1 MIIKKTD
8 EPTATDKFSRA
19 GYSAE
24 NKMQFY
30 LKREFED
37 ANDIYVLNGIRV
49 GYENDYAQIDHLI
62 IYKYVMI
69 LIESKS
75 VIGNVYIN
83 DFGEW
88 SRLWDSVRI
97 GIPSPIEQAKRQSS
111 FLKKYLESYGP
122 KLPRALGIPR
132 KYEELPIEILV
143 AISDTAIISRPKELK
158 LDSVF
163 KADQIVDKINQILD
177 DYYQEKGFFSS
188 SIRPFTMNLETIR
201 KISLFLKENHT
212 PLIEKTSTSE
222 EISTPV
228 EPSLK
233 PSLHTPALTNKRT
246 EYRPVEKLKTIE
258 PGQTDNVPR
267 CRVCGSKKLKVLW
280 GRYGY
285 YYKCDDCNNNTPI
298 KQSCVKCGQKLRV
311 RKDKNNFF
319 SECASCKTS
328 ILFHKNPT

>member
-1 MIIKKTD
+1 MIIKQTD
-8 EPTATDKFSRA
+8 ELTSTDKFSRA
-19 GYSAE
+19 GKSAE

-30 LKREFED
+30 LKRKFED
-37 ANDIYVLNGIRV
+37 DPDIYVLNGIRI
-49 GYENDYAQIDHLI
+49 GYENDYAQIDHLL

-75 VIGNVYIN
+75 VIGEVSYN

-97 GIPSPIEQAKRQSS
+97 GIPSPIEQAKMQSS

-122 KLPRALGIPR
+122 KLPRTFGFPR
-132 KYEELPIEILV
+132 KYEELPVEILV
-143 AISDTAIISRPKELK
+143 AISDTAIIRRPKNLK
-158 LDSVF
+158 LDNVC
-163 KADQIVDKINQILD
+163 KADLIVNKILD
-177 DYYQEKGFFSS
+177 ILDNYDEKKGCFSS
-188 SIRPFTMNLETIR
+188 SIRPFIMNRETIQE
-201 KISLFLKENHT
+201 ISLFLKEKHT
-212 PLIEKTSTSE
+212 PLIEKTSMSE
-222 EISTPV
+222 EGSTLV

-246 EYRPVEKLKTIE
+246 KYIPVEKLKTIE